1 MSTSTTNYSTV
12 CPYLLIKD
20 VEQQLLFLQEV
31 FGGQIKEKKSNEK
44 GQLQHAELTLGEV
57 VIMMGRSRE
66 EWPERKS
73 MNYVF
78 VKDVDAVFSIAM
90 KKEAIAL
97 MTPEKRDYG
106 LYEAGFEDDFGNQWW
121 IGSPI

>member
-1 MSTSTTNYSTV
+1 MSTTPKKYSTV
-12 CPYLLIKD
+12 CPYLMVKD
-20 VEQQLLFLQEV
+20 VEKQLHFLEEV
-31 FGGQIKEKKSNEK
+31 FGGDVKERKTNEK
-44 GQLQHAELTLGEV
+44 DQLQHAEIALGEV
-57 VIMMGRSRE
+57 VIMMGRARA

-78 VKDVDAVFSIAM
+78 VEDVDAVFATAM

-97 MTPEKRDYG
+97 TTPEKRDYG